1 MATQSNREQA
11 AMSTFDLVTTGIDQ
25 HVLVAMAF
33 DVIKRSHDLNT
44 TADCQLAII
53 IITDR
58 PVTTETVDV
67 VNNGNSN
74 LMSTGPAKLFVT
86 SIVDE
91 PVGYYDNLALRLTCD
106 HTGIWNKVGVSCLK
120 YSRNVILMGSVYTL
134 VSIMFSGVCYIREF
148 CDQPHDV

>member
-11 AMSTFDLVTTGIDQ
+11 VMSTSNLVTTGIDQ

-33 DVIKRSHDLNT
+33 DVIKRSHDLNI

-58 PVTTETVDV
+58 PVTSETVDV
-67 VNNGNSN
+67 VFNGNNN
-74 LMSTGPAKLFVT
+74 LIMSTGPAKLFVT

-91 PVGYYDNLALRLTCD
+91 PVSYYDNLAVQLTCD

-120 YSRNVILMGSVYTL
+120 YS
-134 VSIMFSGVCYIREF
+134 
-148 CDQPHDV
+148 